1 MFTSGEAPDD
11 VVEKYLLGLLRTA
24 TQGGNTNAPPDPG
37 HVGESAER
45 MRVMLFKVAE
55 TIGNDSEYFA
65 SDRMLVRLGL
75 SLVAMIKRESGPA
88 AQVDI
93 RAAADRAVTNALQTA
108 QRRTEPT
115 KVDGQPRE
123 EPGPEGN
130 AEALAPADD
139 VATRQ
144 YVLLLTQMFLPAVR
158 HIVADVT
165 LAPRDLPEVE
175 KRIRRLVSEESA
187 RVEAM
192 GAGHAIESF
201 TVQQVLRTLHS
212 RGFRGPDL
220 VAKAEYLLGR
230 ATSGA
235 EPG

>member
-1 MFTSGEAPDD
+1 MLTSGEAPDD

-93 RAAADRAVTNALQTA
+93 RAAANWAVTNALQTA
-108 QRRTEPT
+108 QRRTEA
-115 KVDGQPRE
+115 GWAGWR
-123 EPGPEGN
+123 PGGGGAAIAPSPSRVNTPPGITCSSRNIVVVNEMLMPERRAKN
-130 AEALAPADD
+130 PHALGA
-139 VATRQ
+139 RSR
-144 YVLLLTQMFLPAVR
+144 LPAYGLGNLSLCEP
-158 HIVADVT
+158 DT
-165 LAPRDLPEVE
+165 LCIAPW
-175 KRIRRLVSEESA
+175 
-187 RVEAM
+187 
-192 GAGHAIESF
+192 
-201 TVQQVLRTLHS
+201 
-212 RGFRGPDL
+212 
-220 VAKAEYLLGR
+220 
-230 ATSGA
+230 
-235 EPG
+235 